1 MHSQKVY
8 VEISGWKETQVAKKG
23 LDLESRQKEKVKD
36 KERLKELYVRGWV
49 SDSVEEGKKG
59 N

>member
-8 VEISGWKETQVAKKG
+8 VEISGRKETQVAKKG

-59 N
+59 K